1 MEYIDLHVHSTA
13 SDGTYTPSELVD
25 LAKNKGLVAFALTDH
40 DTVNGLNEAFKQ
52 GKKQNVKVIPGIE
65 ISAQFNN
72 SDIHILGL
80 NMDYEHEEFIS
91 AVLDCSKSRD
101 IRNDK
106 IIELMKQDGI
116 NISKEGLIK
125 QFGEVSITRAHFAR
139 FLVENGYVPHKD
151 MAFAMYLN
159 KGKKY
164 YIPRQYVTPLKAI
177 DMIKNAKGHPVLA
190 HPLLYKLGKD
200 RLLSLF
206 DYLKSIGM
214 EGIEAIYSL
223 NTPSDDV
230 WLKKMADNYGYFVTG
245 GSDFHGANKPNIDIG
260 TGKGNLKISS
270 DLLSNIG
277 VNI

>member
-80 NMDYEHEEFIS
+80 NMDYENEEFIS

-230 WLKKMADNYGYFVTG
+230 WLKKIADNYGYFVTG

>member
-80 NMDYEHEEFIS
+80 NMDYENEEFIS